1 MALLLES
8 RHQMSQIMVRPEVKT
23 ISGQQLID
31 TVVDSK
37 ANAVVK
43 LFTEWSGASQLLGFA
58 LLDFANQYHGK
69 IEFFQVD
76 IDADPALT
84 DHFRIDLLPTLL
96 FFKEGKLVDKLSG
109 LNQRKTISS
118 KINQII
124 NQ

>member
-1 MALLLES
+1 MT
-8 RHQMSQIMVRPEVKT
+8 RPEVKT

-31 TVVDSK
+31 AVVESK

-69 IEFFQVD
+69 VEFFQVD
-76 IDADPALT
+76 IDADPALS

-96 FFKEGKLVDKLSG
+96 FFKDGKLVDKLSG

-118 KINQII
+118 KINQLI